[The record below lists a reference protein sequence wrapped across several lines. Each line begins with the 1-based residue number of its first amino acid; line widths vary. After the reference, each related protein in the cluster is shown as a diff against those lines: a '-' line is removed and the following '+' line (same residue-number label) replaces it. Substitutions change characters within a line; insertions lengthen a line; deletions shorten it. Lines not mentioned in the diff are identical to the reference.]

1 MTAVL
6 THRIGLRLGRSQ
18 SIEDSEQK
26 KCKTPDLFLF
36 GNGLKFHPV
45 GFTFWTIHIFT
56 SLVADEVVCYI
67 STQWGEYEKIKTG
80 FDGRIIEIC
89 AQQGAYVN
97 KGDVIAYIQR
107 DDVK

>member
-1 MTAVL
+1 M
-6 THRIGLRLGRSQ
+6 
-18 SIEDSEQK
+18 
-26 KCKTPDLFLF
+26 
-36 GNGLKFHPV
+36 
-45 GFTFWTIHIFT
+45 
-56 SLVADEVVCYI
+56 VCYI

>member
-26 KCKTPDLFLF
+26 KCKTTDLFLF

-56 SLVADEVVCYI
+56 SLVADEVVCYRNH
-67 STQWGEYEKIKTG
+67 EKSLKTLIYY
-80 FDGRIIEIC
+80 FSLYNIL
-89 AQQGAYVN
+89 YFYFT
-97 KGDVIAYIQR
+97 K
-107 DDVK
+107 K